1 MLIFFIQKLWST
13 IFFLLCIDSIFFFS
27 QKYYESSS
35 FLYLSL
41 PLHFTLLFYHW
52 IRYLF
57 SRIESCR
64 RKCQIASFIL
74 SRTYLHIFEHMY
86 MFVILFYRENIF
98 LCSSNYSKFHLS
110 KSVIFN
116 VKFRI
121 FLFFSFFVSFFLSFS
136 FSFSFSLFLFFQ
148 NNIGSTVNLLNMM
161 DKYDCRS
168 IVFSSSATVSTSLHV
183 HSEKN
188 GKSIWIY
195 FKKIQFL

>member
-1 MLIFFIQKLWST
+1 MS
-13 IFFLLCIDSIFFFS
+13 
-27 QKYYESSS
+27 
-35 FLYLSL
+35 
-41 PLHFTLLFYHW
+41 
-52 IRYLF
+52 
-57 SRIESCR
+57 
-64 RKCQIASFIL
+64 
-74 SRTYLHIFEHMY
+74 
-86 MFVILFYRENIF
+86 MFVIFFCRENIF
-98 LCSSNYSKFHLS
+98 FCSTNYSKFHLS

-136 FSFSFSLFLFFQ
+136 FSFSFSFSLFLLFQ

-188 GKSIWIY
+188 GKNIWIY